1 MKCNP
6 GQWVSLNDQG
16 KCVEVGRKSC
26 VYRRQGNDKQLR
38 LQQLTTVHSSY
49 QWSRFISFI
58 PPSPHFFF
66 VSFVLEVPSFFAQ
79 ELFALWVMWVGRYNM
94 ALRCQSKL
102 LESKCVHKRI
112 SQLKRR
118 RVNKFVGNAETYVA
132 NIMQLLMKVAI
143 LGYLLLWLKSC
154 VLFFFESLWQMPEN
168 YTSDCTRRPRPL
180 HTCQSTLFYRLS
192 CLSY

>member
-6 GQWVSLNDQG
+6 GWWVPLNDQG

-38 LQQLTTVHSSY
+38 LQQLTIVHSSY

-58 PPSPHFFF
+58 PPSSPHFFF
-66 VSFVLEVPSFFAQ
+66 VSFVLEDPSFFAQ

-94 ALRCQSKL
+94 ALRCQSKRL
-102 LESKCVHKRI
+102 VSKCVHKRI

-118 RVNKFVGNAETYVA
+118 RVSKFVGNAETYVA

-143 LGYLLLWLKSC
+143 LGYPLLWLKSC
-154 VLFFFESLWQMPEN
+154 VLFLSPCGKSLKITLQIA
-168 YTSDCTRRPRPL
+168 RRPRRL
-180 HTCQSTLFYRLS
+180 HT
-192 CLSY
+192 